1 MFDALLRLQLA
12 PIVERLAQMET
23 QLEDLYRRAESFC
36 RIGVCQEVDAASNT
50 CKVRHGELLTPAIR
64 FFNPSAGAQT
74 ETRIPTVGEQCL
86 LLNYGGGEGGGQSVA
101 LFGLNSDRFPPL
113 SSVASLTSR
122 RYPDGTQSAYDAAG
136 HVLDWSNGPTAF
148 SGSREQVE
156 MSLGVARLV
165 MTAATISVQ
174 VGAVGLLL
182 DASGVHLSGPVVDHQ
197 GRVISTA

>member
-50 CKVRHGELLTPAIR
+50 CKVSHGELLTPAIR

-113 SSVASLTSR
+113 SSVVSLTSR

-136 HVLDWSNGPTAF
+136 HVMNWSNGPTVF

-156 MSLGVARLV
+156 ISLGAARLV
-165 MTAATISVQ
+165 MTAAAISVQ
-174 VGAVGLLL
+174 VGAVGMLL

>member
-86 LLNYGGGEGGGQSVA
+86 LLNYGGGEGGGQSLA

-122 RYPDGTQSAYDAAG
+122 RYEDGTQSAYDAAG

-148 SGSREQVE
+148 TGSREQVE
-156 MSLGVARLV
+156 MSLGAARLV
-165 MTAATISVQ
+165 MTAANISVQ

>member
-113 SSVASLTSR
+113 SSVSSLTSR

-148 SGSREQVE
+148 TGSREQVE
-156 MSLGVARLV
+156 MSLGAARLV
-165 MTAATISVQ
+165 MTAANISVQ

>member
-1 MFDALLRLQLA
+1 MFDALLRLQLE

-50 CKVRHGELLTPAIR
+50 CKVSHGELLTPAIR

-122 RYPDGTQSAYDAAG
+122 RYQDGTQSAYDAAG
-136 HVLDWSNGPTAF
+136 HILDWSNGPTAF

-156 MSLGVARLV
+156 LSLGAARLV
-165 MTAATISVQ
+165 MTAATISLQ
-174 VGAVGLLL
+174 VGAVGMLL

>member
-36 RIGVCQEVDAASNT
+36 RIGVCQEGDAASNT

-148 SGSREQVE
+148 TGSREQVE
-156 MSLGVARLV
+156 MSLGAARLV
-165 MTAATISVQ
+165 MTAANISVQ

-182 DASGVHLSGPVVDHQ
+182 DASGVHLSGQVVDHQ

>member
-148 SGSREQVE
+148 TGSREQVE
-156 MSLGVARLV
+156 MSLGAARLV
-165 MTAATISVQ
+165 MTAANISVQ

-182 DASGVHLSGPVVDHQ
+182 DASGVHLSGLVVDHQ

>member
-50 CKVRHGELLTPAIR
+50 CKVRHGDLLTPAIR

-148 SGSREQVE
+148 TGSREQVE
-156 MSLGVARLV
+156 MSLGAARLV
-165 MTAATISVQ
+165 MTAANISVQ